1 MARGV
6 RPNSGLDEPRTRRRT
21 LARFA
26 PGAGLARFA
35 PGAGLARFALVV
47 ALAFAAFPD
56 IGRAADK
63 PDKSGKRLQDVEQ
76 QLEHGRERETALS
89 REAEVLA
96 REVEQIREKAIA
108 AARAAQDREDSIS
121 LLERRLE
128 ALNKEFSTRLAA
140 LGGQRAQLVRLL
152 ATLERI
158 AILPPE
164 ALVARPVPPAD
175 TIRGALLLRAAIPTV
190 EARGREIQTEIEAL
204 IALRKDIALRR
215 VELAA
220 ALDGLQAE
228 RERLDTLAERK
239 EKLAQTREKERLTI
253 GKRNVRL
260 AAEAKDLRELL
271 ERIEASRVRPS
282 PAKPPPPAAE
292 RGGRPE
298 RVDRPERADRPE
310 PGPAERAETA
320 VVASLA
326 APSAIRAMSAARG
339 QMLLPVRGTVVKA
352 FGQEGGAV
360 SEKGI
365 TIETRPEAQ
374 VVAPFDGQIAFAGPF
389 RGYGLILIIDHGDGY
404 HSLLV
409 GLSRIGGTEGQ
420 WVVAGEPV
428 GLMGQPENAKPTL
441 YVELRRHGKP
451 INPQPWLAARSD
463 KVGQ

>member
-1 MARGV
+1 MAGGL
-6 RPNSGLDEPRTRRRT
+6 RPCSGQDARRTRRRILSHCAT
-21 LARFA
+21 GRFLAR
-26 PGAGLARFA
+26 L
-35 PGAGLARFALVV
+35 ALVL
-47 ALAFAAFPD
+47 ALVSAAFPD
-56 IGRAADK
+56 FGRAADK
-63 PDKSGKRLQDVEQ
+63 PEKSGKRLQDVEQ

-89 REAEVLA
+89 REAEALA
-96 REVEQIREKAIA
+96 REVEQIREKAITT
-108 AARAAQDREDSIS
+108 ARAAQDREDSIS
-121 LLERRLE
+121 LLERRLD
-128 ALNKEFSTRLAA
+128 ALNKEFSTRLTA
-140 LGGQRAQLVRLL
+140 LGGQRVQLVRLL

-204 IALRKDIALRR
+204 VALRKDIAARR

-228 RERLDTLAERK
+228 RDRLGMLAERK

-253 GKRNVRL
+253 SKRNVRL

-282 PAKPPPPAAE
+282 PAKPPPPTAE
-292 RGGRPE
+292 RGGRSE
-298 RVDRPERADRPE
+298 RTDRPERAEKSE
-310 PGPAERAETA
+310 PGPAERAESA
-320 VVASLA
+320 VVASA

-352 FGQEGGAV
+352 FGQEGGAA

-428 GLMGQPENAKPTL
+428 GLMGQLENAKP
-441 YVELRRHGKP
+441 
-451 INPQPWLAARSD
+451 
-463 KVGQ
+463 